1 MVDDDEIDISNMAR
15 CLAKSTLANDSL
27 PFTEPREFLGHMALV
42 AAGQAPMPSI
52 VFMDISMPT
61 MNGFDVV
68 TQLRRHEPL
77 RDIPVVMFLSNSD
90 NPNDI
95 ARAHAMGADYQE
107 KFSNV
112 SECVAFLDS
121 LAGSPPQVLR

>member
-1 MVDDDEIDISNMAR
+1 
-15 CLAKSTLANDSL
+15 
-27 PFTEPREFLGHMALV
+27 
-42 AAGQAPMPSI
+42 
-52 VFMDISMPT
+52 
-61 MNGFDVV
+61 
-68 TQLRRHEPL
+68 
-77 RDIPVVMFLSNSD
+77 MFLSNSD

-121 LAGSPPQVLR
+121 LAGPSHQKLG